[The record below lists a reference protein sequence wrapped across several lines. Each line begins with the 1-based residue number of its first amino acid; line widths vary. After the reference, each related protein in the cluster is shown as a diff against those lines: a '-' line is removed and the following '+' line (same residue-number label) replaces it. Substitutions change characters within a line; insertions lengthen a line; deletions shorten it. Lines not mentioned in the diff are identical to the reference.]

1 MFLADWG
8 DNLCKKHT
16 LKSAFEILLIKY
28 KSKIKIYVNLEEN
41 ATKLQKI
48 KSQSLGFA
56 KFIIKFINTYC
67 IF

>member
-28 KSKIKIYVNLEEN
+28 KSKIKIYVNLEEKRHK
-41 ATKLQKI
+41 TSKD
-48 KSQSLGFA
+48 
-56 KFIIKFINTYC
+56 
-67 IF
+67 

>member
-28 KSKIKIYVNLEEN
+28 KSKIKIYVNLE
-41 ATKLQKI
+41 K
-48 KSQSLGFA
+48 
-56 KFIIKFINTYC
+56 
-67 IF
+67 